1 MSILLNALDKAGK
14 SIHYYA
20 LDLSKR
26 ELERTL
32 SSVPKFEHV
41 VCHGLLGTYDD
52 GLEWIRSGCNA
63 SWPKCIMSLGSSIG
77 AYASIFKL
85 SFINVGRELP
95 SRRGGRVSQ
104 GICGYA
110 QTKRFDDYWAGCV

>member
-1 MSILLNALDKAGK
+1 VSILLNALEKAEK

-32 SSVPKFEHV
+32 SSVPRFEHV

-77 AYASIFKL
+77 EYTHVFKL
-85 SFINVGRELP
+85 SLINDGR
-95 SRRGGRVSQ
+95 
-104 GICGYA
+104 
-110 QTKRFDDYWAGCV
+110 

>member
-1 MSILLNALDKAGK
+1 MSILLNALEKAEK

-32 SSVPKFEHV
+32 SSVPRFEHV

-77 AYASIFKL
+77 GYTHVFKL
-85 SFINVGRELP
+85 SLINDGRQLQ
-95 SRRGGRVSQ
+95 SGRCCGVSQ

-110 QTKRFDDYWAGCV
+110 KTE